1 MKMNGALIS
10 FIENPSQ
17 NTEPSTDLIT
27 MIIIST
33 RLKRNQR
40 RQETDNNHASQKCH
54 SQTQHFLSVRSS
66 SRFIHLK
73 WTQSTAISKQGL
85 LAAMDKNTNTELL
98 ILHISVA
105 NGPRILCLSNYPCSS
120 LRKSSLSTRTV
131 FQPSGSRK
139 EVILVLIPGI
149 GPG

>member
-1 MKMNGALIS
+1 MNGALIS
-10 FIENPSQ
+10 FIENPSR

-54 SQTQHFLSVRSS
+54 SKTQHFLSVRSS

-73 WTQSTAISKQGL
+73 WTQATAISKQGL

-120 LRKSSLSTRTV
+120 LRKSSLSTRTYSYSV
-131 FQPSGSRK
+131 NSNNN
-139 EVILVLIPGI
+139 
-149 GPG
+149 

>member
-1 MKMNGALIS
+1 MKKNGAIIS

-54 SQTQHFLSVRSS
+54 SKTQHFLSVRSS

-120 LRKSSLSTRTV
+120 LRKSSLSTRTCSYRV
-131 FQPSGSRK
+131 NSNNN
-139 EVILVLIPGI
+139 
-149 GPG
+149 

>member
-1 MKMNGALIS
+1 MKMNGTIIS

-27 MIIIST
+27 MIIST

-66 SRFIHLK
+66 SRFIHLN
-73 WTQSTAISKQGL
+73 WTQATAVSKQGL
-85 LAAMDKNTNTELL
+85 LAAMDKNTNTGLL

-120 LRKSSLSTRTV
+120 LRKSSLSTRTYNYRV
-131 FQPSGSRK
+131 KSNNN
-139 EVILVLIPGI
+139 
-149 GPG
+149 